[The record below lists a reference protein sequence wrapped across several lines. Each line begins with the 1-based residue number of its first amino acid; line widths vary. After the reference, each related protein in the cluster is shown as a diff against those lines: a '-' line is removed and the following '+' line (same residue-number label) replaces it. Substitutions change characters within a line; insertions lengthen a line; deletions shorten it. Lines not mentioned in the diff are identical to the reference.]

1 MITRTAY
8 AQLIMTTADQASESL
23 TEALA
28 KAQIPSAN
36 HEFIRQITTAVG
48 IAEYHSVVT
57 ATKTY
62 IKAVRRDGNRD
73 LHISYGYTNGF
84 SEDELD
90 RIAAGATRGAS
101 TRKGTWYVEHPSHQ
115 GACHFG
121 ALSRQ
126 TPGGCVLHLRHA
138 VVVDRSLLE
147 LRLNQG
153 VIDIVRP

>member
-1 MITRTAY
+1 M
-8 AQLIMTTADQASESL
+8 
-23 TEALA
+23 
-28 KAQIPSAN
+28 
-36 HEFIRQITTAVG
+36 
-48 IAEYHSVVT
+48 VT

-84 SEDELD
+84 SEDELV
-90 RIAAGATRGAS
+90 RIAAGATRG
-101 TRKGTWYVEHPSHQ
+101 REHPKGNLVRRASGHQ
-115 GACHFG
+115 GACHVG

-126 TPGGCVLHLRHA
+126 TPRGCVLHLRHA

-153 VIDIVRP
+153 VIDIVGP

>member
-1 MITRTAY
+1 
-8 AQLIMTTADQASESL
+8 MTTGTQASESL

-84 SEDELD
+84 SEDELV
-90 RIAAGATRGAS
+90 RIAAGATRGRAPE
-101 TRKGTWYVEHPSHQ
+101 KEPGTSSIRSPRCVPLRR
-115 GACHFG
+115 
-121 ALSRQ
+121 ALSTNAER
-126 TPGGCVLHLRHA
+126 V
-138 VVVDRSLLE
+138 RSAPAACSC
-147 LRLNQG
+147 R
-153 VIDIVRP
+153 